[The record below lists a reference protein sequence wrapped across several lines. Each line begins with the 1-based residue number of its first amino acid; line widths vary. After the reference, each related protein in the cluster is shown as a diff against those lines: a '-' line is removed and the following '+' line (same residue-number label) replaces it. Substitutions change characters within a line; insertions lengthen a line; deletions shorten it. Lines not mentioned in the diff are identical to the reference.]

1 MSFKKN
7 LEPTDVSLTSF
18 EVYKS
23 FSFTERDSG
32 SGVFAVPLTKG
43 TDSTLFD
50 FSTQTGTSKTIS
62 GSIFYKVPNYHMINN
77 LYYKDIRQMRGHIDL
92 IRGVPTGSDAV
103 VKYTSENFLSN
114 TSESLRRPFT
124 RNIHSTATAISLPQK
139 FYGERLK
146 PNSIKLVD
154 NSTTGTFT
162 IIDDGRGNLYD
173 VAFSSSY
180 AKRVPTAQNS
190 GSVVGNVFYD
200 DGLLVITDTGSYS
213 TVGTLEGSDGFTID
227 FKSTQTIYER
237 EYVCIVGE
245 NEFQFTN
252 NKSARV
258 GRSGSV
264 NIDTFPRQEFLYRT
278 DTLDDQFQY
287 ESIGFSTGS
296 FDTNGYRMGTE
307 FIGATTHSDFAPYVT
322 AIGLYNDDN
331 DLLTA
336 NFPAMPIKNEKELAL
351 TFVVRFDTN

>member
-1 MSFKKN
+1 M
-7 LEPTDVSLTSF
+7 LG
-18 EVYKS
+18 Y
-23 FSFTERDSG
+23 
-32 SGVFAVPLTKG
+32 
-43 TDSTLFD
+43 
-50 FSTQTGTSKTIS
+50 
-62 GSIFYKVPNYHMINN
+62 
-77 LYYKDIRQMRGHIDL
+77 IDL
-92 IRGVPTGSDAV
+92 YRGVPATENAIQS
-103 VKYTSENFLSN
+103 YTSTNQLENTTLP
-114 TSESLRRPFT
+114 LRRPYT
-124 RNIHSTATAISLPQK
+124 RQLGATATVISLPQK

-264 NIDTFPRQEFLYRT
+264 EISYNTIQRIQSAITNPTASVTAYPQVEYA
-278 DTLDDQFQY
+278 TLGY
-287 ESIGFSTGS
+287 STS
-296 FDTNGYRMGTE
+296 SYDTNGYN
-307 FIGATTHSDFAPYVT
+307 I
-322 AIGLYNDDN
+322 
-331 DLLTA
+331 
-336 NFPAMPIKNEKELAL
+336 
-351 TFVVRFDTN
+351 